1 MLVLRQACP
10 LIAAVLLTISAAKA
24 DVALLSGWNLVGNGS
39 ANQVNVETT
48 FNDAN
53 QFLTVWKWNA
63 VAGNWSFYSPSLSSA
78 ELSTYAQKK
87 GYEVLTTIQSKEGFW
102 VNAKNPTRMK
112 INSLGNVSP
121 LMQSDLSMG
130 WNLLATA
137 EMKTPSQL
145 NASLIN
151 DLDANGKSI
160 VTTWAWDASTSNWR
174 FYAPAL
180 ERQGGTVLVNYIASK
195 NYLTFT
201 APLNQADGFWMNIAP
216 STPKNSNTAPNHAMP
231 VVAII
236 AAGI

>member
-1 MLVLRQACP
+1 MFRPSCL
-10 LIAAVLLTISAAKA
+10 LIAAVLLPISAAKA

-39 ANQVNVETT
+39 ANQINVETT

-63 VAGNWSFYSPSLSSA
+63 VASNWSFYSPSLSSA
-78 ELSTYAQKK
+78 ELSMYAQKK

-102 VNAKNPTRMK
+102 VNAKYPTRLTT
-112 INSLGNVSP
+112 NSLGNASP
-121 LMQSDLSMG
+121 LTQSDLSMG
-130 WNLLATA
+130 WNLLATP

-145 NASLIN
+145 NASLN
-151 DLDANGKSI
+151 NELDANGKSI

-201 APLNQADGFWMNIAP
+201 TPLNHTDGFWMNIAP
-216 STPKNSNTAPNHAMP
+216 STPKNSSTDPNRAMP